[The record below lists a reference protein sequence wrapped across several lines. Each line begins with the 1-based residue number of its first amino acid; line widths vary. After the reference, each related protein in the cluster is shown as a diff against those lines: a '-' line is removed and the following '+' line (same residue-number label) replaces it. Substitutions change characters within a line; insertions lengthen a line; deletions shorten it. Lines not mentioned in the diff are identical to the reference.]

1 MDRLLII
8 GIGLYLLLK
17 NQLSRISYFPV
28 GVNIVNIDIGAITID
43 LSLRIDNNSDV
54 NINAKSFRGQLFYD
68 NTPIGTVSIQNPV
81 SIPAFSRSVVKFRMI
96 APTTGVV
103 QSLVS
108 YQPGRSLRLMGRLF
122 FDRTSIPVRTSFQ
135 L

>member
-17 NQLSRISYFPV
+17 DQLSRISYFPA
-28 GVNIVNIDIGAITID
+28 GVNIVSVDIGAITID

-54 NINAKSFRGQLFYD
+54 NINAKSFSGQLLYD
-68 NTPIGTVSIQNPV
+68 DTSVGTVSIQNPV
-81 SIPAFSRSVVKFRMI
+81 SIPAFSNSIVKFRVI
-96 APTTGVV
+96 APLTGVV
-103 QSLVS
+103 QSLIS
-108 YQPGRSLRLMGRLF
+108 YQPGKTIRLIGRLF